1 MHWFLLA
8 LALGIGTV
16 QSQEARY
23 NKTVAQE
30 QEKAEQRKAD
40 ANKRPALVKK
50 PKAKPENKTGKKADG
65 NPDEKLNIDRQVAEY
80 TRQLA
85 IYTED
90 VSRFTFWLVIATIVI
105 ASIGILQ
112 WWETR
117 NIAKRQ
123 LRAYIGTR
131 PSNLGSGNPMEAT
144 YEIRNH
150 GQTPAYSLLDNAV
163 LEICPYPLPPDFP
176 FPNLPPPNPSLTVV
190 HPDDVHYT
198 GMGRAQ
204 RIFTPQE
211 ITLIAAGASH
221 RLYIFGMVKYEDIF
235 KKAHTTKFC
244 HSFYGNPAFQSLANG
259 IAVQFQLKTEPSN
272 QHNEAD

>member
-50 PKAKPENKTGKKADG
+50 PKAKPENKTGKKADS

-85 IYTED
+85 VYTED
-90 VSRFTFWLVIATIVI
+90 VSRFTLWLVIATIVI
-105 ASIGILQ
+105 ASIGMLQ

-117 NIAKRQ
+117 NTAKRQ
-123 LRAYIGTR
+123 LRAYVGVR
-131 PSNLGSGNPMEAT
+131 PSTLKIVTTWEWIFDITN
-144 YEIRNH
+144 Y
-150 GQTPAYSLLDNAV
+150 GQTPAYRLIDNAIV
-163 LEICPYPLPPDFP
+163 DICPYPLPPKFP
-176 FPNLPPPNPSLTVV
+176 FP
-190 HPDDVHYT
+190 
-198 GMGRAQ
+198 
-204 RIFTPQE
+204 E
-211 ITLIAAGASH
+211 
-221 RLYIFGMVKYEDIF
+221 
-235 KKAHTTKFC
+235 
-244 HSFYGNPAFQSLANG
+244 
-259 IAVQFQLKTEPSN
+259 
-272 QHNEAD
+272 

>member
-1 MHWFLLA
+1 MRWFLFA
-8 LALGIGTV
+8 LLLLVGMAD
-16 QSQEARY
+16 SQEAGS
-23 NKTVAQE
+23 NKAVAE
-30 QEKAEQRKAD
+30 KDHKAEQRKAD
-40 ANKRPALVKK
+40 ADKRPALVKK

-105 ASIGILQ
+105 ASIGMLQ

-163 LEICPYPLPPDFP
+163 LEICPYPLPPDF
-176 FPNLPPPNPSLTVV
+176 
-190 HPDDVHYT
+190 
-198 GMGRAQ
+198 
-204 RIFTPQE
+204 
-211 ITLIAAGASH
+211 
-221 RLYIFGMVKYEDIF
+221 K
-235 KKAHTTKFC
+235 
-244 HSFYGNPAFQSLANG
+244 NG
-259 IAVQFQLKTEPSN
+259 IIKETIRW
-272 QHNEAD
+272 